1 MALFSLKELSVFD
14 KMQLLSLSAAG
25 KHPARK
31 GIRPRKRGYPMCT
44 STKQKIASTMHE
56 MMIRKSFEKITV
68 KNLMDVTN
76 MNRQSFYY
84 HFRDTRDV
92 LMWICQEQVFSPMA
106 TADLEPSE
114 WIIYGLELLNQDRLF
129 YLRVVSASQA
139 DFVREFIHTA
149 IFPRVKSMLY
159 PEVAQLGENQTFTVD
174 FLSNAIM
181 DYYLRF
187 LASHDPLDPADCR
200 KKLQFLLA
208 EVIHINR

>member
-1 MALFSLKELSVFD
+1 
-14 KMQLLSLSAAG
+14 MQLLSFSAG
-25 KHPARK
+25 GNCPARK
-31 GIRPRKRGYPMCT
+31 SIRPRKRGYPMCN

-92 LMWICQEQVFSPMA
+92 LMWICQEQVFHPLAAS
-106 TADLEPSE
+106 DLELSE
-114 WIIYGLELLNQDRLF
+114 WIIYGLELLNRDRLF
-129 YLRVVSASQA
+129 YFRVISVSQI
-139 DFVREFIHTA
+139 DFVRECIGCA
-149 IFPRVKSMLY
+149 IFPKVKSILY
-159 PEVAQLGENQTFTVD
+159 PELEKLGENQTFAVD

-187 LASHDPLDPADCR
+187 VASHDPLDHADCR
-200 KKLQFLLA
+200 KKLRFLLA
-208 EVIHINR
+208 EVIHMNR

>member
-1 MALFSLKELSVFD
+1 
-14 KMQLLSLSAAG
+14 
-25 KHPARK
+25 
-31 GIRPRKRGYPMCT
+31 MCN

-106 TADLEPSE
+106 TADLELSE

-129 YLRVVSASQA
+129 YLRVVSVSQT
-139 DFVREFIHTA
+139 DFAREFISTA
-149 IFPRVKSMLY
+149 IFPRVKYMLY
-159 PEVAQLGENQTFTVD
+159 PEVAKLGEHQTFAVD

-187 LASHDPLDPADCR
+187 LASHDPLDQADCR
-200 KKLQFLLA
+200 KKLRFLLA
-208 EVIHINR
+208 EVIHLSD